1 MFKTKVTPSFG
12 DIDGMKHVNNNRIL
26 EWFELGGLDIY
37 RYFTPDLD
45 LDFENW
51 KLIMVRKEA
60 DFVGQLRFGEDVE
73 IRTYLLKIGNSSFT
87 VGNEVWQSNEL
98 KAKGKTVIVHFDYV
112 TQKSVPIPDDVRKKL
127 EEHLI
132 SEEEIGKGFRGFSG
146 RLIVADG
153 FRMVLHARD
162 LQKRGSSGRGFRP
175 GPSAVN
181 GHKHGSFLVVVRL
194 DDILV
199 KCC

>member
-87 VGNEVWQSNEL
+87 VGNEVWQNNEL
-98 KAKGKTVIVHFDYV
+98 KKKKKTVIVHFDYV

-132 SEEEIGKGFRGFSG
+132 SEEDIGKN
-146 RLIVADG
+146 I
-153 FRMVLHARD
+153 
-162 LQKRGSSGRGFRP
+162 
-175 GPSAVN
+175 
-181 GHKHGSFLVVVRL
+181 
-194 DDILV
+194 
-199 KCC
+199 

>member
-98 KAKGKTVIVHFDYV
+98 KAKGKTIIVHFDYV

-132 SEEEIGKGFRGFSG
+132 SEEEIGK
-146 RLIVADG
+146 
-153 FRMVLHARD
+153 
-162 LQKRGSSGRGFRP
+162 
-175 GPSAVN
+175 
-181 GHKHGSFLVVVRL
+181 
-194 DDILV
+194 DI
-199 KCC
+199 

>member
-1 MFKTKVTPSFG
+1 MTKTGGHSREDVDDSFG
-12 DIDGMKHVNNNRIL
+12 MQVKLKGAREIEPIC
-26 EWFELGGLDIY
+26 IY
-37 RYFTPDLD
+37 RFFTPDLD

-73 IRTYLLKIGNSSFT
+73 IRAYLLKIGNSSFT

-112 TQKSVPIPDDVRKKL
+112 TQKSVPIPDDVRNKL

-132 SEEEIGKGFRGFSG
+132 SEEDIGK
-146 RLIVADG
+146 
-153 FRMVLHARD
+153 
-162 LQKRGSSGRGFRP
+162 
-175 GPSAVN
+175 
-181 GHKHGSFLVVVRL
+181 
-194 DDILV
+194 DI
-199 KCC
+199 

>member
-1 MFKTKVTPSFG
+1 MFKTTVTPSFG

-87 VGNEVWQSNEL
+87 VGNEVWQNNEL

-112 TQKSVPIPDDVRKKL
+112 TQKSVPIPDDVRNKL

-132 SEEEIGKGFRGFSG
+132 SEEDIGK
-146 RLIVADG
+146 
-153 FRMVLHARD
+153 
-162 LQKRGSSGRGFRP
+162 
-175 GPSAVN
+175 
-181 GHKHGSFLVVVRL
+181 
-194 DDILV
+194 DI
-199 KCC
+199 

>member
-112 TQKSVPIPDDVRKKL
+112 THKSVPIPDDVRKKL

-132 SEEEIGKGFRGFSG
+132 SEEDIGK
-146 RLIVADG
+146 
-153 FRMVLHARD
+153 
-162 LQKRGSSGRGFRP
+162 
-175 GPSAVN
+175 
-181 GHKHGSFLVVVRL
+181 
-194 DDILV
+194 DI
-199 KCC
+199 

>member
-45 LDFENW
+45 LDYENW

-132 SEEEIGKGFRGFSG
+132 SEEDIGK
-146 RLIVADG
+146 
-153 FRMVLHARD
+153 
-162 LQKRGSSGRGFRP
+162 
-175 GPSAVN
+175 
-181 GHKHGSFLVVVRL
+181 
-194 DDILV
+194 DI
-199 KCC
+199 

>member
-73 IRTYLLKIGNSSFT
+73 IITYLLKIGNSSFT
-87 VGNEVWQSNEL
+87 VGNEVWQNNEL

-132 SEEEIGKGFRGFSG
+132 SEEDIGK
-146 RLIVADG
+146 
-153 FRMVLHARD
+153 
-162 LQKRGSSGRGFRP
+162 
-175 GPSAVN
+175 
-181 GHKHGSFLVVVRL
+181 
-194 DDILV
+194 DI
-199 KCC
+199 

>member
-45 LDFENW
+45 LDYENW

-87 VGNEVWQSNEL
+87 VGNEVWQNNEL

-132 SEEEIGKGFRGFSG
+132 SEEDIGKN
-146 RLIVADG
+146 I
-153 FRMVLHARD
+153 
-162 LQKRGSSGRGFRP
+162 
-175 GPSAVN
+175 
-181 GHKHGSFLVVVRL
+181 
-194 DDILV
+194 
-199 KCC
+199 

>member
-45 LDFENW
+45 LDYENW

-87 VGNEVWQSNEL
+87 VGNEVWQNNEL

-132 SEEEIGKGFRGFSG
+132 SEEDIGK
-146 RLIVADG
+146 
-153 FRMVLHARD
+153 
-162 LQKRGSSGRGFRP
+162 
-175 GPSAVN
+175 
-181 GHKHGSFLVVVRL
+181 
-194 DDILV
+194 DI
-199 KCC
+199 

>member
-73 IRTYLLKIGNSSFT
+73 IRAYLLKIGNSSFT

-112 TQKSVPIPDDVRKKL
+112 TQKSVPIPDDVRNKL

-132 SEEEIGKGFRGFSG
+132 SEEDIGK
-146 RLIVADG
+146 
-153 FRMVLHARD
+153 
-162 LQKRGSSGRGFRP
+162 
-175 GPSAVN
+175 
-181 GHKHGSFLVVVRL
+181 
-194 DDILV
+194 DI
-199 KCC
+199 

>member
-73 IRTYLLKIGNSSFT
+73 IRTYLLKIENSSFT

-132 SEEEIGKGFRGFSG
+132 SEEEIGK
-146 RLIVADG
+146 
-153 FRMVLHARD
+153 
-162 LQKRGSSGRGFRP
+162 
-175 GPSAVN
+175 
-181 GHKHGSFLVVVRL
+181 
-194 DDILV
+194 DI
-199 KCC
+199 

>member
-1 MFKTKVTPSFG
+1 MFKTTVTPSFG

-45 LDFENW
+45 LDYENW

-87 VGNEVWQSNEL
+87 VGNEVWQNNEL

-132 SEEEIGKGFRGFSG
+132 SEEEIGK
-146 RLIVADG
+146 
-153 FRMVLHARD
+153 
-162 LQKRGSSGRGFRP
+162 
-175 GPSAVN
+175 
-181 GHKHGSFLVVVRL
+181 
-194 DDILV
+194 DI
-199 KCC
+199 

>member
-37 RYFTPDLD
+37 RYFTPDLN

-98 KAKGKTVIVHFDYV
+98 KAKGKTIIVHFDYV

-132 SEEEIGKGFRGFSG
+132 SEEDIGK
-146 RLIVADG
+146 
-153 FRMVLHARD
+153 
-162 LQKRGSSGRGFRP
+162 
-175 GPSAVN
+175 
-181 GHKHGSFLVVVRL
+181 
-194 DDILV
+194 DI
-199 KCC
+199 

>member
-37 RYFTPDLD
+37 RYFTPDLN

-132 SEEEIGKGFRGFSG
+132 SEEDIGK
-146 RLIVADG
+146 
-153 FRMVLHARD
+153 
-162 LQKRGSSGRGFRP
+162 
-175 GPSAVN
+175 
-181 GHKHGSFLVVVRL
+181 
-194 DDILV
+194 DI
-199 KCC
+199 

>member
-87 VGNEVWQSNEL
+87 VGNEVWQNNEL

-132 SEEEIGKGFRGFSG
+132 SEEDIGK
-146 RLIVADG
+146 
-153 FRMVLHARD
+153 
-162 LQKRGSSGRGFRP
+162 
-175 GPSAVN
+175 
-181 GHKHGSFLVVVRL
+181 
-194 DDILV
+194 DI
-199 KCC
+199 

>member
-87 VGNEVWQSNEL
+87 VGNEVWQNNEL

-112 TQKSVPIPDDVRKKL
+112 TQKSVPIPDNVRNKL

-132 SEEEIGKGFRGFSG
+132 SEEDIGKN
-146 RLIVADG
+146 I
-153 FRMVLHARD
+153 
-162 LQKRGSSGRGFRP
+162 
-175 GPSAVN
+175 
-181 GHKHGSFLVVVRL
+181 
-194 DDILV
+194 
-199 KCC
+199 

>member
-1 MFKTKVTPSFG
+1 MFKTTVTPSFG

-98 KAKGKTVIVHFDYV
+98 KAKGKTIIVHFDYV

-132 SEEEIGKGFRGFSG
+132 SEEDIGKN
-146 RLIVADG
+146 I
-153 FRMVLHARD
+153 
-162 LQKRGSSGRGFRP
+162 
-175 GPSAVN
+175 
-181 GHKHGSFLVVVRL
+181 
-194 DDILV
+194 
-199 KCC
+199 

>member
-132 SEEEIGKGFRGFSG
+132 SEEDIGK
-146 RLIVADG
+146 
-153 FRMVLHARD
+153 
-162 LQKRGSSGRGFRP
+162 
-175 GPSAVN
+175 
-181 GHKHGSFLVVVRL
+181 
-194 DDILV
+194 DI
-199 KCC
+199 

>member
-1 MFKTKVTPSFG
+1 MFKTTVTPSFG

-45 LDFENW
+45 LDYENW

-87 VGNEVWQSNEL
+87 VGNEVWQNNEL

-112 TQKSVPIPDDVRKKL
+112 TQKSVPIPDDVRNKL

-132 SEEEIGKGFRGFSG
+132 SEEDIGK
-146 RLIVADG
+146 
-153 FRMVLHARD
+153 
-162 LQKRGSSGRGFRP
+162 
-175 GPSAVN
+175 
-181 GHKHGSFLVVVRL
+181 
-194 DDILV
+194 DI
-199 KCC
+199 

>member
-37 RYFTPDLD
+37 RYFTPDLN

-87 VGNEVWQSNEL
+87 VGNEVWQNNEL

-132 SEEEIGKGFRGFSG
+132 SEEDIGK
-146 RLIVADG
+146 
-153 FRMVLHARD
+153 
-162 LQKRGSSGRGFRP
+162 
-175 GPSAVN
+175 
-181 GHKHGSFLVVVRL
+181 
-194 DDILV
+194 DI
-199 KCC
+199 

>member
-12 DIDGMKHVNNNRIL
+12 DIDGMKHVNDNRIL

-132 SEEEIGKGFRGFSG
+132 SEEDIGK
-146 RLIVADG
+146 
-153 FRMVLHARD
+153 
-162 LQKRGSSGRGFRP
+162 
-175 GPSAVN
+175 
-181 GHKHGSFLVVVRL
+181 
-194 DDILV
+194 DI
-199 KCC
+199 

>member
-87 VGNEVWQSNEL
+87 VGNEVWQNNEL

-112 TQKSVPIPDDVRKKL
+112 TQKSVPIPDDVRNKL

-132 SEEEIGKGFRGFSG
+132 SEEDIGKN
-146 RLIVADG
+146 I
-153 FRMVLHARD
+153 
-162 LQKRGSSGRGFRP
+162 
-175 GPSAVN
+175 
-181 GHKHGSFLVVVRL
+181 
-194 DDILV
+194 
-199 KCC
+199 

>member
-1 MFKTKVTPSFG
+1 MFKTTVTPSFG

-132 SEEEIGKGFRGFSG
+132 SEEDIGK
-146 RLIVADG
+146 
-153 FRMVLHARD
+153 
-162 LQKRGSSGRGFRP
+162 
-175 GPSAVN
+175 
-181 GHKHGSFLVVVRL
+181 
-194 DDILV
+194 DI
-199 KCC
+199 

>member
-1 MFKTKVTPSFG
+1 MFKTTVTPSFG

-132 SEEEIGKGFRGFSG
+132 SEEEIGK
-146 RLIVADG
+146 
-153 FRMVLHARD
+153 
-162 LQKRGSSGRGFRP
+162 
-175 GPSAVN
+175 
-181 GHKHGSFLVVVRL
+181 
-194 DDILV
+194 DI
-199 KCC
+199 

>member
-87 VGNEVWQSNEL
+87 VGNEVWQNNEL

-112 TQKSVPIPDDVRKKL
+112 TKKSVPIPDDVRKKL

-132 SEEEIGKGFRGFSG
+132 SEEDIGK
-146 RLIVADG
+146 
-153 FRMVLHARD
+153 
-162 LQKRGSSGRGFRP
+162 
-175 GPSAVN
+175 
-181 GHKHGSFLVVVRL
+181 
-194 DDILV
+194 DI
-199 KCC
+199 

>member
-60 DFVGQLRFGEDVE
+60 DFVGQLRYGEDVE

-98 KAKGKTVIVHFDYV
+98 KAKGKTIIVHFDYV

-132 SEEEIGKGFRGFSG
+132 SEEEIGK
-146 RLIVADG
+146 
-153 FRMVLHARD
+153 
-162 LQKRGSSGRGFRP
+162 
-175 GPSAVN
+175 
-181 GHKHGSFLVVVRL
+181 
-194 DDILV
+194 DI
-199 KCC
+199 

>member
-98 KAKGKTVIVHFDYV
+98 KAKGKTIIVHFDYV

-132 SEEEIGKGFRGFSG
+132 SEEDIGKN
-146 RLIVADG
+146 I
-153 FRMVLHARD
+153 
-162 LQKRGSSGRGFRP
+162 
-175 GPSAVN
+175 
-181 GHKHGSFLVVVRL
+181 
-194 DDILV
+194 
-199 KCC
+199 

>member
-1 MFKTKVTPSFG
+1 MFKTTVTPSFG

-45 LDFENW
+45 LDYENW

-132 SEEEIGKGFRGFSG
+132 SEEEIGK
-146 RLIVADG
+146 
-153 FRMVLHARD
+153 
-162 LQKRGSSGRGFRP
+162 
-175 GPSAVN
+175 
-181 GHKHGSFLVVVRL
+181 
-194 DDILV
+194 DI
-199 KCC
+199 

>member
-12 DIDGMKHVNNNRIL
+12 NIDGMKHVNNNRIL

-132 SEEEIGKGFRGFSG
+132 SEEDIGKN
-146 RLIVADG
+146 I
-153 FRMVLHARD
+153 
-162 LQKRGSSGRGFRP
+162 
-175 GPSAVN
+175 
-181 GHKHGSFLVVVRL
+181 
-194 DDILV
+194 
-199 KCC
+199 

>member
-1 MFKTKVTPSFG
+1 MFKTTVTPSFG

-45 LDFENW
+45 LDYENW

-132 SEEEIGKGFRGFSG
+132 SEEDIGKN
-146 RLIVADG
+146 I
-153 FRMVLHARD
+153 
-162 LQKRGSSGRGFRP
+162 
-175 GPSAVN
+175 
-181 GHKHGSFLVVVRL
+181 
-194 DDILV
+194 
-199 KCC
+199 

>member
-73 IRTYLLKIGNSSFT
+73 IRTYLLKIGNSSFI

-132 SEEEIGKGFRGFSG
+132 SEEDIGK
-146 RLIVADG
+146 
-153 FRMVLHARD
+153 
-162 LQKRGSSGRGFRP
+162 
-175 GPSAVN
+175 
-181 GHKHGSFLVVVRL
+181 
-194 DDILV
+194 DI
-199 KCC
+199 

>member
-87 VGNEVWQSNEL
+87 VGNEVWQNNEL

-112 TQKSVPIPDDVRKKL
+112 TQKSVPIPDDVRNKL

-132 SEEEIGKGFRGFSG
+132 SEEDIGK
-146 RLIVADG
+146 
-153 FRMVLHARD
+153 
-162 LQKRGSSGRGFRP
+162 
-175 GPSAVN
+175 
-181 GHKHGSFLVVVRL
+181 
-194 DDILV
+194 DI
-199 KCC
+199 

>member
-1 MFKTKVTPSFG
+1 MFKTTVTPSFG

-132 SEEEIGKGFRGFSG
+132 SEEDIGKN
-146 RLIVADG
+146 I
-153 FRMVLHARD
+153 
-162 LQKRGSSGRGFRP
+162 
-175 GPSAVN
+175 
-181 GHKHGSFLVVVRL
+181 
-194 DDILV
+194 
-199 KCC
+199 

>member
-37 RYFTPDLD
+37 RYSTPDLD

-132 SEEEIGKGFRGFSG
+132 SEEDIGK
-146 RLIVADG
+146 
-153 FRMVLHARD
+153 
-162 LQKRGSSGRGFRP
+162 
-175 GPSAVN
+175 
-181 GHKHGSFLVVVRL
+181 
-194 DDILV
+194 DI
-199 KCC
+199 

>member
-1 MFKTKVTPSFG
+1 MFKTTVTPSFG

-87 VGNEVWQSNEL
+87 VGNEVWQNNEL

-132 SEEEIGKGFRGFSG
+132 SEEDIGK
-146 RLIVADG
+146 
-153 FRMVLHARD
+153 
-162 LQKRGSSGRGFRP
+162 
-175 GPSAVN
+175 
-181 GHKHGSFLVVVRL
+181 
-194 DDILV
+194 DI
-199 KCC
+199 

>member
-1 MFKTKVTPSFG
+1 MFKTTVTPSFG

-73 IRTYLLKIGNSSFT
+73 IRTYLLKIVNSSFT
-87 VGNEVWQSNEL
+87 VGNEVWQNNEL

-112 TQKSVPIPDDVRKKL
+112 TQKSVPIPDDVRNKL

-132 SEEEIGKGFRGFSG
+132 SEEDIGK
-146 RLIVADG
+146 
-153 FRMVLHARD
+153 
-162 LQKRGSSGRGFRP
+162 
-175 GPSAVN
+175 
-181 GHKHGSFLVVVRL
+181 
-194 DDILV
+194 DI
-199 KCC
+199 

>member
-1 MFKTKVTPSFG
+1 MFKTTVTPSFG

-45 LDFENW
+45 LDYENW

-87 VGNEVWQSNEL
+87 VGNEVWQNNEL

-132 SEEEIGKGFRGFSG
+132 SEEDIGK
-146 RLIVADG
+146 
-153 FRMVLHARD
+153 
-162 LQKRGSSGRGFRP
+162 
-175 GPSAVN
+175 
-181 GHKHGSFLVVVRL
+181 
-194 DDILV
+194 DI
-199 KCC
+199 